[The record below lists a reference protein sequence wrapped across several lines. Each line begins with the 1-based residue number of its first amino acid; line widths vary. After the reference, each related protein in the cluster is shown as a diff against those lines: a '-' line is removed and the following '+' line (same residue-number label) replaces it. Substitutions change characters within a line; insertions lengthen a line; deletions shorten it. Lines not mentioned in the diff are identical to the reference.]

1 MVATQRTFQPP
12 STKLV
17 AVATTLMVL
26 GIVIG
31 LVVSYVL
38 ASGTQVQVPTGGGA
52 PAAAADQSATA
63 LARYQ
68 QTISNLAAAVE
79 RHDWQSITRF
89 QSQLSAQM
97 NTKAIQ
103 AIYAERSRLR
113 GNLVAADERHDV
125 RMALAFRQQIADLCP
140 ATTVSNAPAFC
151 Q

>member
-1 MVATQRTFQPP
+1 MVATQRTFQTP

-17 AVATTLMVL
+17 AGATTLTVL

-31 LVVSYVL
+31 LVISYAL
-38 ASGTQVQVPTGGGA
+38 ALGPRVQVPSGGGA
-52 PAAAADQSATA
+52 PAAAADQRATA
-63 LARYQ
+63 LAQYQ
-68 QTISNLAAAVE
+68 QTVSNLAAAVE

-97 NTKAIQ
+97 NAEAIH

-113 GNLVAADERHDV
+113 GNLAAAEERHDV

-140 ATTVSNAPAFC
+140 AATVSNAPAFC

>member
-17 AVATTLMVL
+17 AAGTTLMVL

-31 LVVSYVL
+31 LVVSYALVFG
-38 ASGTQVQVPTGGGA
+38 SRVQVPSGGGA
-52 PAAAADQSATA
+52 PAAAADQRAAA
-63 LARYQ
+63 LAQYQ
-68 QTISNLAAAVE
+68 QTASNLAAAVE

-89 QSQLSAQM
+89 QSQLNAQM
-97 NTKAIQ
+97 NAVAIQ

-113 GNLVAADERHDV
+113 GNLAAAEERHDV

-140 ATTVSNAPAFC
+140 AIAVSNAPAFC